1 MRNLQFQDGACSLI
15 QVPAPSPRPGQVLLR
30 LKGTLVD
37 ETHLQDFRGGGQ
49 QAPFL
54 VCGEVLQPGAGV
66 IGLRRGQPVLTVC
79 TQPLGTYLLVA
90 ADSVLP
96 VAQNRAA
103 SCMLLGIALALKAV
117 PAAEEF
123 PESTVIG
130 GVGFVGLALTALL
143 KTTTPWVFGISD
155 AALVCAKD
163 LGASHSKEWPQAL
176 EELEEQ
182 EVPERGFGATLIET
196 TGRLQN
202 RLWAQGLTLKGG
214 TVVLATPTGPGGDPL
229 EIDAGRLHY
238 DQITWKSLGPLEAGE
253 IALAQAHLEQV
264 PDSLVSD
271 CLPFDQIET
280 AFELLDNERG
290 VCYLLSNDGEF

>member
-1 MRNLQFQDGACSLI
+1 MRNLQFQDGGCVLVE
-15 QVPAPSPRPGQVLLR
+15 VPAPSPRPGQVLIR

-37 ETHLQDFRGGGQ
+37 ETHLQDFRAGGQ

-66 IGLRRGQPVLTVC
+66 IGLRRGQAVLTVC
-79 TQPLGTYLLVA
+79 TQPLGNYLLVA
-90 ADSVLP
+90 QDSVLP

-103 SCMLLGIALALKAV
+103 SCMLLGIALALKALT
-117 PAAEEF
+117 PAEEY

-130 GVGFVGLALTALL
+130 GAGFVGLALSALL
-143 KTTTPWVFGISD
+143 KTTTPWVFGTSD

-176 EELEEQ
+176 EELSEQ
-182 EVPERGFGATLIET
+182 AVEERGFGATLIET
-196 TGRLQN
+196 TGRLEN
-202 RLWAQGLTLKGG
+202 RQWAEFLTLKGG
-214 TVVLATPTGPGGDPL
+214 TVVLATPAGPGGD
-229 EIDAGRLHY
+229 EMAIDAGRLHY
-238 DQITWKSLGPLEAGE
+238 DQITWKALGPLEGKDITE
-253 IALAQAHLEQV
+253 AQNHLDRI

-271 CLPFDQIET
+271 CLPFAHIEK
-280 AFELLDNERG
+280 AFELLDAERG

>member
-1 MRNLQFQDGACSLI
+1 MRNLQFQPGACALI
-15 QVPAPSPRPGQVLLR
+15 QVQAPSPRPGQVLLR
-30 LKGTLVD
+30 LKGTLID
-37 ETHLQDFRGGGQ
+37 ETHLQDFRDGVQ

-79 TQPLGTYLLVA
+79 TKPLGTYLLVA

-103 SCMLLGIALALKAV
+103 SCMLLGIAMALKAV

-143 KTTTPWVFGISD
+143 RTTTPWVFGVSD

-176 EELEEQ
+176 EELEGQ
-182 EVPERGFGATLIET
+182 AVQERGFGAVLIET
-196 TGRLQN
+196 SGRLQN
-202 RLWAQGLTLKGG
+202 RQWAQVLTLKGG
-214 TVVLATPTGPGGDPL
+214 SVVLATPGGPGGETL

-238 DQITWKSLGPLEAGE
+238 DQITWKSLGPLEAAE
-253 IALAQAHLEQV
+253 ISRAQGHLEQV

-271 CLPFDQIET
+271 CLPFNQIEK
-280 AFELLDNERG
+280 AFELLDAERG
-290 VCYLLSNDGEF
+290 VCYLLSNDGDF

>member
-1 MRNLQFQDGACSLI
+1 MRNLQFRDGGCALI
-15 QVPAPSPRPGQVLLR
+15 EVPAPAPYPGQVLIR

-37 ETHLQDFRGGGQ
+37 ETHLQDFRAGVQ

-66 IGLRRGQPVLTVC
+66 VGLRRGQAVLTIC
-79 TQPLGTYLLVA
+79 TQPLGTYLLVS

-117 PAAEEF
+117 PAAEEY

-130 GVGFVGLALTALL
+130 GAGFVGLALSALL
-143 KTTTPWVFGISD
+143 KTTTPWVFGASD

-176 EELEEQ
+176 EELAEQ
-182 EVPERGFGATLIET
+182 PESERGFGATLIET
-196 TGRLQN
+196 TGRLEN
-202 RLWAQGLTLKGG
+202 RHWAQSLTLKGG
-214 TVVLATPTGPGGDPL
+214 TVVLATPPGPGGDPF

-238 DQITWKSLGPLEAGE
+238 DQITWRSLGPLDASE
-253 IALAQAHLEQV
+253 ISAAQAHLDRI

-271 CLPFDQIET
+271 CLSFEQIES
-280 AFELLDNERG
+280 AFELLDAERA
-290 VCYLLSNDGEF
+290 VCFLMSNDAL

>member
-1 MRNLQFQDGACSLI
+1 MRNLQFQDGGCALI
-15 QVPAPSPRPGQVLLR
+15 EVPAPSPRPGQVLLR

-37 ETHLQDFRGGGQ
+37 ETHLQDFRAGVQ

-123 PESTVIG
+123 PESTVIA
-130 GVGFVGLALTALL
+130 GVGFVGLALSALL

-155 AALVCAKD
+155 AALICAKD
-163 LGASHSKEWPQAL
+163 LGASHSKEWSQAL

-182 EVPERGFGATLIET
+182 AVEERGYGATLIET

-202 RLWAQGLTLKGG
+202 RQWTEFLTLKGG

-229 EIDAGRLHY
+229 TIDAGRLHY
-238 DQITWKSLGPLEAGE
+238 DQITWKSLGPLEVSE
-253 IALAQAHLEQV
+253 IALAQEHLDQV

-271 CLPFDQIET
+271 CLPFDQIER
-280 AFELLDNERG
+280 AFELLDAERG